1 MLNSKW
7 FRIGFTLMFGLF
19 VAYLDRS
26 NLSVGLPAM
35 AKEVGFEGAAASSLA
50 LTGFLIGYAV
60 SNFFGGF
67 ITYKLNPKNTII
79 TMSILWSL
87 VTLLTAWVT
96 SLTELVVYRII
107 LGIAEG
113 IYWPQQFRFARA
125 WFSKSELTKGTNIIQ
140 FYGQYMALALGF
152 VILTPIYQG
161 LGWKFLFY
169 ITGGLG
175 LVIVLPMYLLFLKS
189 QPDVPLMDSIDDDAA
204 ESSTNQKISF
214 QSLGGASFLLIVFS
228 YFANGMLFWGIT
240 LWIPMVVSSLGFS
253 GMWQGFASSLPYM
266 LSIAFAIPMSFIS
279 DRTQKRTTIASLGLI
294 VAGILLVFL
303 PLIQSPAVKLG
314 FITFAVAFFTS
325 SYTTNIWSIITSSVD
340 KNAVGPAAGIV
351 NGIGAG
357 GGGTVA
363 GFLVGMLYKSTGSYL
378 PGFAV
383 IGVVAIV
390 GGLAVSLYGKKVK
403 SRNANSLKV

>member
-1 MLNSKW
+1 
-7 FRIGFTLMFGLF
+7 
-19 VAYLDRS
+19 
-26 NLSVGLPAM
+26 M

-189 QPDVPLMDSIDDDAA
+189 QPDVPLTDSIDDDVA
-204 ESSTNQKISF
+204 EKSTNQKISF
-214 QSLGGASFLLIVFS
+214 QSLGGAAFLLIVFS

-294 VAGILLVFL
+294 VAGGFTCF
-303 PLIQSPAVKLG
+303 PA
-314 FITFAVAFFTS
+314 THS
-325 SYTTNIWSIITSSVD
+325 
-340 KNAVGPAAGIV
+340 
-351 NGIGAG
+351 
-357 GGGTVA
+357 
-363 GFLVGMLYKSTGSYL
+363 KSC
-378 PGFAV
+378 
-383 IGVVAIV
+383 
-390 GGLAVSLYGKKVK
+390 
-403 SRNANSLKV
+403 R

>member
-79 TMSILWSL
+79 AMSILWSL

-152 VILTPIYQG
+152 VVLTPIYQG
-161 LGWKFLFY
+161 LGWKFLFF

-189 QPDVPLMDSIDDDAA
+189 QPDVPLMDSIDDAA

-294 VAGILLVFL
+294 VAGVLLVFL

-390 GGLAVSLYGKKVK
+390 GGLAVSLYGKKIK

>member
-152 VILTPIYQG
+152 VVLTPIYQG
-161 LGWKFLFY
+161 LGWKFLFF

-189 QPDVPLMDSIDDDAA
+189 QPDVPLMDSIDDAA

-294 VAGILLVFL
+294 VAGVLLVFL

-390 GGLAVSLYGKKVK
+390 GGLAVSLYGKKIK